1 MTEKMHAAKCCMEQ
15 GHSDQ
20 FGCVLSDLESIFD
33 LGCPEKKSK
42 LTHTKKTKKMRAA
55 KCCIEQGHVYQF
67 ECVLSDSESIFDLAC
82 PENSR

>member
-1 MTEKMHAAKCCMEQ
+1 MRAAKCCMEQ

-20 FGCVLSDLESIFD
+20 FGCVLSDLESIFE

-42 LTHTKKTKKMRAA
+42 LTQKSLTEKMRAA
-55 KCCIEQGHVYQF
+55 KCCMEQGHLDQF
-67 ECVLSDSESIFDLAC
+67 ECVLSDLESIFDLGC